1 MHRHGRAAFQAQAS
15 NCANSLA
22 SVPARNYPLGHVGQ
36 LDRKVPRRQRLRWV
50 GAAVS
55 RYKRVIGDA
64 LRSRTGRRQATEVAI
79 AVQALN
85 RMLEFGRPES
95 VRVA

>member
-1 MHRHGRAAFQAQAS
+1 M
-15 NCANSLA
+15 SLA
-22 SVPARNYPLGHVGQ
+22 FWPRVAFFAAKTCGHTIRLICVV
-36 LDRKVPRRQRLRWV
+36 LRRQT
-50 GAAVS
+50 

-85 RMLEFGRPES
+85 RMLELGRPES
-95 VRVA
+95 VRIA